1 MSAHLPAFA
10 KRLEE
15 LRQET
20 TEVDP
25 AVAGRRFLSV
35 GGTGFLG
42 EYLVEELLARG
53 AAEVRIL
60 CRTPPADDP
69 TRDPRITFATG
80 SVTDAAVVSEACRDI
95 DVVFHSAAAYGAPPF
110 GRLGPGTAVHDI
122 NVGGVRNTLAAAR
135 EQGVSA
141 YVYTSSTNVTFTGKD
156 HWDMDEESSP
166 YASGRKLD
174 HYSRTKIEAEQLVL
188 RANCAELRTASLRP
202 NGIYGPRE
210 QYIIGKVLPLARKLR
225 GLPFSLRS
233 KQRTDWTFVY
243 NLVWAHLLA
252 VKRLGEAGDAMGG
265 HAYYI
270 TDGGEPLHTM
280 NDIILSFVR
289 AFGFRGRFRIWVPT
303 FLMVIGCVMME
314 RLCYWLRRFQ
324 VTPPFT
330 RTEALKA
337 VVTETH
343 SIERAQREL
352 GYRPLFTTQEGLVH
366 MNAELVVRVG
376 VDKKK

>member
-1 MSAHLPAFA
+1 MSEHLPAFA

-15 LRQET
+15 LRGET

-25 AVAGRRFLSV
+25 AVAGKRFLSV

-53 AAEVRIL
+53 AEEVRIL
-60 CRTPPADDP
+60 ARTPPTDDP
-69 TRDPRITFATG
+69 ERDPRITFATG
-80 SVTDAAVVSEACRDI
+80 SVTDPEVASEACRDI
-95 DVVFHSAAAYGAPPF
+95 DVVFHSAAAYGSPPF

-122 NVGGVRNTLAAAR
+122 NVSGGKKTLAAAR
-135 EQGVSA
+135 EHGVSA
-141 YVYTSSTNVTFTGKD
+141 FIYTSSTNVTFSGKD
-156 HWDMDEESSP
+156 RLDMEEESSP

-188 RANCAELRTASLRP
+188 AANSNELRTAALRP

-210 QYIIGKVLPLARKLR
+210 QYIIGKVLPLARKMR

-252 VKRLGEAGDAMGG
+252 VKRLGEAGEQMGG

-280 NDIILSFVR
+280 NDIIMSFVK
-289 AFGFRGRFRIWVPT
+289 AFGYKGRFRIWVPT
-303 FLMVIGCVMME
+303 FLMIIGCRMME
-314 RLCYWLRRFQ
+314 RLCYWLRRWK

-343 SIERAQREL
+343 SIERARREL
-352 GYRPLFTTQEGLVH
+352 GYRPLFTTEEGLVH
-366 MNAELVVRVG
+366 MNAELEVRVG
-376 VDKKK
+376 KKK